1 MQHKSFGYTALALG
15 FLEKLLGTRFSLHN
29 LEKVPKDQPVM
40 FVANHFTRSETF
52 FLPYLLYKYADR
64 KVKCLADSKIFV
76 GNFGKFL
83 NSIGAVSVK
92 DPNRDTIIVNDLI
105 NNYSDWII
113 YPEGSMI
120 KSKEIRNDG
129 TFINYTPYRIGP
141 VRTGSAVLALKS
153 QLIRS
158 DIIESHHKQI
168 ANINLHSSYK
178 DRYNPYLE
186 RYNTYVV
193 PVNITYYP
201 IRPGVNKIQ
210 KLATKLLKDIPSQI
224 LEELEIEGNIL
235 LNSEI
240 NISFGDAIDIG
251 QYIKTTRDL
260 VQQIPIIKGETK
272 NNFVVRY
279 LRNKL
284 TYDFMQKI
292 YFDIQINFD
301 HIFISVLCYFP
312 EEKINKQHLKRIIYY
327 IANLLRKTHRY
338 RLHSSLFEENLMQ
351 MFLDESNKAFD
362 GVFDLALKQN
372 VFSCED
378 EILTINKDYFNKST
392 DFHQIRLENTLQVI
406 TNELAL
412 VDNVRNVIKKVVKIS
427 QEELI
432 YLVYQ
437 QLHLQDKETFL
448 HQHQTFFDKNFTKP
462 QNIGTPYLLE
472 DNLSNNSVFADLG
485 IILVHGYKSSPA
497 QTLEMATFFNNKNIP
512 VYGVRLSGHGT
523 SPLDLKNTSWQE
535 WLDSLQRG
543 YAVLSQFCQKIIIVG
558 FSTGGLL
565 TLVKASLIN
574 KNSKLKGIAV
584 INSALKLKDIRAKMV
599 SGINLWNELLE
610 KFDINKGKFEF
621 IDDKPETPEF
631 NYSRHYLSS
640 VVELEK
646 LMKYCQDNL
655 SKINTPTLVIQA
667 MHDPVVNAVSGNI
680 VFDNIASEKKF
691 LFTPNLHHH
700 TIITGFGKETIFIEI
715 NNFIKKIS

>member
-1 MQHKSFGYTALALG
+1 MQHKSFGYTALALS
-15 FLEKLLGTRFSLHN
+15 FLEKLLGTRFELYN
-29 LEKVPKDQPVM
+29 LDKVPKDQPVM

-52 FLPYLLYKYADR
+52 FLPYLLYKYTNR

-76 GNFGKFL
+76 GNFGKLL

-92 DPNRDTIIVNDLI
+92 DPNRDTIIVDDLV
-105 NNYSDWII
+105 NNYSDWMI

-120 KSKEIRNDG
+120 KSKEIKNDG
-129 TFINYTPYRIGP
+129 TFINYTPNRVGP

-153 QLIRS
+153 QLVRA
-158 DIIESHHKQI
+158 DIIESHYRQNV
-168 ANINLHSSYK
+168 NINLHSSYK

-186 RYNTYVV
+186 RYTTYIV

-210 KLATKLLKDIPSQI
+210 KLITRLLKDIPSQI

-240 NISFGDAIDIG
+240 NVSFGEPINL
-251 QYIKTTRDL
+251 QEYIKNTRDL

-272 NNFVVRY
+272 NNFVIRY

-284 TYDFMQKI
+284 TYEFMQKI

-301 HIFISVLCYFP
+301 HIFINILHYYP
-312 EEKINKQHLKRIIYY
+312 EKKLNKQHFKRIIYY
-327 IANLLRKTHRY
+327 IAHLLRKTHKY
-338 RLHSSLFEENLMQ
+338 RLHNSLSEENLMQ
-351 MFLDESNKAFD
+351 MFLDEPNQAFE
-362 GVFDLALKQN
+362 GVFNLAIKQN
-372 VFSCED
+372 VFACEG
-378 EILTINKDYFNKST
+378 EFLIINKDYFSKTT

-406 TNELAL
+406 ANELAL
-412 VDNVRNVIKKVVKIS
+412 VDNVHNIIKKVVKIPV
-427 QEELI
+427 EELV

-437 QLHLQDKETFL
+437 QLYLHDKEIFL
-448 HQHQTFFDKNFTKP
+448 HRHQTFFDKNFTKP
-462 QNIGTPYLLE
+462 QNIGAPYLLE
-472 DNLSNNSVFADLG
+472 DNLHNNCVFAKLG

-497 QTLEMATFFNNKNIP
+497 QTLEMANFFNNKNIP
-512 VYGVRLSGHGT
+512 IYGVRLSGHGT

-535 WLDSLQRG
+535 WLMSLQRS
-543 YAVLSQFCQKIIIVG
+543 YATLSQFCEKIVIVG

-565 TLVKASLIN
+565 TLIKASQVN
-574 KNSKLKGIAV
+574 KNNKLNGIV
-584 INSALKLKDIRAKMV
+584 SINSALKLKDIRAKMV
-599 SGINLWNELLE
+599 PGINLWNELLE

-646 LMKYCQDNL
+646 LMKHCRENL
-655 SKINTPTLVIQA
+655 SKINIPTLVIQA
-667 MHDPVVNAVSGNI
+667 KQDPVVNSISGNI
-680 VFDNIASEKKF
+680 VFNHISSEKKF
-691 LFTPNLHHH
+691 LFIPDLYHH
-700 TIITGFGKETIFIEI
+700 TIITGWGKEAIFTEI
-715 NNFIKKIS
+715 NDFIKKI